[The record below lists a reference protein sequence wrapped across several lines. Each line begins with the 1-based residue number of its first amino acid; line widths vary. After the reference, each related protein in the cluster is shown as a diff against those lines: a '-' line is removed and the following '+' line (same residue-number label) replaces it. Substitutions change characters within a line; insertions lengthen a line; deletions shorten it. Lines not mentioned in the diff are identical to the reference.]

1 MPSKTHPEGVIPQQP
16 VPANSNPRF
25 SVVLDSDLRRLLA
38 YVAPYWR
45 RLLLVLALSLVST
58 ALSLFLPYLTRLL
71 IDRALL
77 GRDTGALVRIVLAFA
92 ALTLASFGLNVV
104 SGLRY
109 TRVSAEILF
118 DMRLA
123 LFRHLQRLSPRF
135 YAVMPLGQI
144 ASRINSDIG
153 EIQRVA
159 AEVALSWV
167 GSVIFLVGAVAIL
180 IALDPLLFAV
190 SVVVFPLSLFA
201 LVRYRRRLEGSIAVV
216 RDRSAGIGTFLIE
229 ALQGMRL
236 VVSHNAQEREAARFR
251 EHNDAFVDSLMH
263 MRRLTYLSGGVPGL
277 LLSLGTGA
285 VFLVGGWRVIDG
297 AITMGTLVAFV
308 AYQMRLLGPVQ
319 GLMGLYASVATARVS
334 LRRVHEI
341 LDTRP
346 DVTEADHALS
356 LTSARGDVVLDDVTF
371 TFDRGAPVLDH
382 ASLTIPAGQRVA
394 IVGASGGGKSTIADL
409 LVRQLDPTA
418 GRVLLD
424 GHDLRHLRLADVRRH
439 VVVVDQDP
447 FIFNTSVA
455 ENIRYAKP
463 DAPAADVAAAARAA
477 GLADLLARLPQG
489 IDTPVGERGRALSA
503 GERQR
508 VAIARAFLADPAV
521 LVLDEATG
529 AVDPATEAQVMSG
542 YEAVMRGRTTIVI
555 SHRLEPARRADRVI
569 VLHGG
574 RIVED
579 GPADSLIARRGAFA
593 DLFGMLQPLQPT
605 E

>member
-1 MPSKTHPEGVIPQQP
+1 MS
-16 VPANSNPRF
+16 
-25 SVVLDSDLRRLLA
+25 LDADFRRLVG

-45 RLLLVLALSLVST
+45 RLALVLVLSLVGT
-58 ALSLFLPYLTRLL
+58 GLSLTLPYLTRLL

-77 GRDTGALVRIVLAFA
+77 GRDTGALVRIVTAFA
-92 ALTLASFGLNVV
+92 ALTVASFALNVV

-109 TRVSAEILF
+109 TRVSADILF

-123 LFRHLQRLSPRF
+123 LFRHLQCLSPRF
-135 YAVMPLGQI
+135 YARMPLGQI
-144 ASRINSDIG
+144 ASRINSDIS

-167 GSVIFLVGAVAIL
+167 GSVVFLAGAIAIL

-190 SVVVFPLSLFA
+190 SIAVLPLSLVA
-201 LVRYRRRLEGSIAVV
+201 LVRYRRRLEESIAVV

-236 VVSHNAQEREAARFR
+236 VVTHNAQEREAARFR
-251 EHNDAFVDSLMH
+251 ERNDGFVDALMR

-277 LLSLGTGA
+277 LLSVGSGA
-285 VFLVGGWRVIDG
+285 VLLVGGWRVIDG
-297 AITMGTLVAFV
+297 RITMGTLVAFI

-319 GLMGLYASVATARVS
+319 SLMGLYASVATARVS

-341 LDTRP
+341 LDTP
-346 DVTEADHALS
+346 PEVTESDAATPLPS
-356 LTSARGDVVLDDVTF
+356 VRGDVILDDVTF
-371 TFDRGAPVLDH
+371 TFERGAAVLDRV
-382 ASLTIPAGQRVA
+382 SLTIPAGECVA

-418 GRVLLD
+418 GRIRLD
-424 GHDLRHLRLADVRRH
+424 GRDLRELRLADVRRH
-439 VVVVDQDP
+439 VVVVEQDP
-447 FIFNTSVA
+447 FIFHTSVA
-455 ENIRYAKP
+455 ENIRYARP
-463 DAPAADVAAAARAA
+463 DADAADVDAAARAA
-477 GLADLLARLPQG
+477 GLAELIDRLPQG

-508 VAIARAFLADPAV
+508 LAIARAFLADPAV

-529 AVDPATEAQVMSG
+529 SVDPAMEAQVVSG

-555 SHRLEPARRADRVI
+555 SHRLEPARRAGRVVVLDR
-569 VLHGG
+569 G

-579 GPADSLIARRGAFA
+579 GSADSLMARGGAFA
-593 DLFGMLQPLQPT
+593 ELFGVLQPA

>member
-1 MPSKTHPEGVIPQQP
+1 
-16 VPANSNPRF
+16 
-25 SVVLDSDLRRLLA
+25 
-38 YVAPYWR
+38 
-45 RLLLVLALSLVST
+45 VLALSLVST
-58 ALSLFLPYLTRLL
+58 GLSLFLPYLTRLL

-92 ALTLASFGLNVV
+92 VLTLASFALNVV

-109 TRVSAEILF
+109 TRVSADILF

-135 YAVMPLGQI
+135 YAHMPLGQI
-144 ASRINSDIG
+144 ASRINSDVG

-167 GSVIFLVGAVAIL
+167 GSIVFLVGAVAIL

-190 SVVVFPLSLFA
+190 SIAVFPLSLLA

-251 EHNDAFVDSLMH
+251 ERNDAFVDSLMH

-308 AYQMRLLGPVQ
+308 AYQMRLLAPVQ
-319 GLMGLYASVATARVS
+319 GLMGLYADVATARVS
-334 LRRVHEI
+334 IRRVHEI
-341 LDTRP
+341 LDTPP
-346 DVTEADHALS
+346 DVAEANHA
-356 LTSARGDVVLDDVTF
+356 TPMPSARGDVVLDDVTF
-371 TFDRGAPVLDH
+371 TFERGAPVLDR

-394 IVGASGGGKSTIADL
+394 IVGTSGVGKSTIADL
-409 LVRQLDPTA
+409 LVRQLDPA
-418 GRVLLD
+418 SGNVLLD
-424 GHDLRHLRLADVRRH
+424 GHDLRQLRLADVRRH

-455 ENIRYAKP
+455 ENIRYARP

-477 GLADLLARLPQG
+477 GLADLISRLPQG
-489 IDTPVGERGRALSA
+489 IDTPAGERGRALSA

-529 AVDPATEAQVMSG
+529 AIDPATEAQVMSG

-555 SHRLEPARRADRVI
+555 SHRLEPARRADRV
-569 VLHGG
+569 VVVDGG
-574 RIVED
+574 RVIED
-579 GPADSLIARRGAFA
+579 GPADALIARRGAFA
-593 DLFGMLQPLQPT
+593 DLFGVLQPA

>member
-1 MPSKTHPEGVIPQQP
+1 VNT
-16 VPANSNPRF
+16 
-25 SVVLDSDLRRLLA
+25 DLRRLVA

-45 RLLLVLALSLVST
+45 RLVLVLVLSLVGT
-58 ALSLFLPYLTRLL
+58 ALSLTLPYLTRLL
-71 IDRALL
+71 VDRALV
-77 GRDTGALVRIVLAFA
+77 GRDPTALVRIVLAFA
-92 ALTLASFGLNVV
+92 ALTLASFALNVA

-109 TRVSAEILF
+109 TRVSADILF
-118 DMRLA
+118 DMRLS

-135 YAVMPLGQI
+135 YARMPLGQI

-167 GSVIFLVGAVAIL
+167 GSVVFLAGAVAIL

-190 SVVVFPLSLFA
+190 SLTVFPLSLFA
-201 LVRYRRRLEGSIAVV
+201 LVRYRKRLEGSIADV

-236 VVSHNAQEREAARFR
+236 VVTHNAQEREATRFR
-251 EHNDAFVDSLMH
+251 EHNDRFIDALMR

-277 LLSLGTGA
+277 LLALGTGA

-319 GLMGLYASVATARVS
+319 GLMGLYASIATARVS

-341 LDTRP
+341 LDTPP
-346 DVTEADHALS
+346 DVTESGHATPLR
-356 LTSARGDVVLDDVTF
+356 TARGEIELEDVTF
-371 TFDRGAPVLDH
+371 TFDRGAPVLEH
-382 ASLTIPAGQRVA
+382 SHLTIDAGERVA
-394 IVGASGGGKSTIADL
+394 IVGVSGGGKSTIADL
-409 LVRQLDPTA
+409 LVRHLDPA
-418 GRVLLD
+418 GGRILLD
-424 GHDLRHLRLADVRRH
+424 GYDLRDLSLADVRRH

-447 FIFNTSVA
+447 FLFNTSVA
-455 ENIRYAKP
+455 ENIRYARP

-477 GLADLLARLPQG
+477 GLADLLDRLPQG

-521 LVLDEATG
+521 LILDEATG
-529 AVDPATEAQVMSG
+529 AVDPATEAQVVSG

-555 SHRLEPARRADRVI
+555 THRLEPARRADRVV
-569 VLHGG
+569 VLDGG
-574 RIVED
+574 RIVEQ
-579 GPADSLIARRGAFA
+579 GPADSLMATRGAFTG
-593 DLFGMLQPLQPT
+593 LFGALQPSV
-605 E
+605 

>member
-1 MPSKTHPEGVIPQQP
+1 MS
-16 VPANSNPRF
+16 
-25 SVVLDSDLRRLLA
+25 LDADFRRLVG

-45 RLLLVLALSLVST
+45 RLALVLVLSLVGT
-58 ALSLFLPYLTRLL
+58 GLSLTLPYLTRLL

-77 GRDTGALVRIVLAFA
+77 GRDTGALVRIVTAFA
-92 ALTLASFGLNVV
+92 ALTVASFALNVV

-109 TRVSAEILF
+109 TRVSADILF

-123 LFRHLQRLSPRF
+123 LFRHLQCLSPRF
-135 YAVMPLGQI
+135 YARMPLGQI
-144 ASRINSDIG
+144 ASRINSDIS

-167 GSVIFLVGAVAIL
+167 GSVVFLAGAIAIL

-190 SVVVFPLSLFA
+190 SIAVLPLSLVA
-201 LVRYRRRLEGSIAVV
+201 LVRYRRRLEESIAVV

-236 VVSHNAQEREAARFR
+236 VVTHNAQEREAARFR
-251 EHNDAFVDSLMH
+251 ERNDGFVDALMR

-277 LLSLGTGA
+277 LLSVGSGA
-285 VFLVGGWRVIDG
+285 VLLFGGWRVIDG
-297 AITMGTLVAFV
+297 RITMGTLVAFI

-319 GLMGLYASVATARVS
+319 SLMGLYASVATARVS

-341 LDTRP
+341 LDTP
-346 DVTEADHALS
+346 PEVTESDAATPLPS
-356 LTSARGDVVLDDVTF
+356 VRGDVILDDVTF
-371 TFDRGAPVLDH
+371 TFERGAAVLDRV
-382 ASLTIPAGQRVA
+382 SLTIPAGECVA

-418 GRVLLD
+418 GRIRLD
-424 GHDLRHLRLADVRRH
+424 GRDLRELRLADVRRH
-439 VVVVDQDP
+439 VVVVEQDP
-447 FIFNTSVA
+447 FIFHTSVA
-455 ENIRYAKP
+455 ENIRYARP
-463 DAPAADVAAAARAA
+463 DADAADVDAAARAA
-477 GLADLLARLPQG
+477 GLADLIDRLPQG

-508 VAIARAFLADPAV
+508 LAIARAFLADPAV

-529 AVDPATEAQVMSG
+529 SVDPAMEAQVVSG

-555 SHRLEPARRADRVI
+555 SHRLEPARRAGRVVVLDR
-569 VLHGG
+569 G

-579 GPADSLIARRGAFA
+579 GSADSLMARGGAFA
-593 DLFGMLQPLQPT
+593 ELFGVLQPA

>member
-1 MPSKTHPEGVIPQQP
+1 M
-16 VPANSNPRF
+16 F
-25 SVVLDSDLRRLLA
+25 DSDPNDVRRLLR

-45 RLLLVLALSLVST
+45 QLVLVLVLSLVST
-58 ALSLFLPYLTRLL
+58 GLSLMLPYLVRVLV
-71 IDRALL
+71 DRALL
-77 GRDTGALVRIVLAFA
+77 GRDTAALVRIVLAFA
-92 ALTLASFGLNVV
+92 GLTLASFVLNVV

-135 YAVMPLGQI
+135 YAGMPLGQI

-159 AEVALSWV
+159 AEVALAWIGNV
-167 GSVIFLVGAVAIL
+167 VFLAGAVTIL
-180 IALDPLLFAV
+180 IILDPVLFAV
-190 SVVVFPLSLFA
+190 SLAVLPLAAFA
-201 LVRYRRRLEGSIAVV
+201 LVKYRRRLEDTIAVV
-216 RDRSAGIGTFLIE
+216 RDRSATIGTFLIE

-251 EHNDAFVDSLMH
+251 ERNDGFVDALMR

-277 LLSLGTGA
+277 LLAAGSGL
-285 VFLVGGWRVIDG
+285 VFLVGGWRVIEG
-297 AITMGTLVAFV
+297 TITMGTLVAFV

-341 LDTRP
+341 LDTVP
-346 DVTEADHALS
+346 EVTEPEHPTHLP
-356 LTSARGDVVLDDVTF
+356 SARGALDLEDVTF
-371 TFDRGAPVLDH
+371 TFERGGRVLDGVR
-382 ASLTIPAGQRVA
+382 LTIGAGERVA

-418 GRVLLD
+418 GRILLD
-424 GHDLRHLRLADVRRH
+424 GHNFRDLKLADLRRH

-447 FIFNTSVA
+447 FMFNTTVA
-455 ENIRYAKP
+455 ENIRYARP
-463 DAPAADVAAAARAA
+463 DAAAADVVAAARAA
-477 GLADLLARLPQG
+477 GLGELLDRLPQG

-529 AVDPATEAQVMSG
+529 AVDPAMEAQVVSG

-555 SHRLEPARRADRVI
+555 SHRLEPARRADRVV
-569 VLHGG
+569 VLQHG

-579 GPADSLIARRGAFA
+579 GPADALAARGGAFA
-593 DLFGMLQPLQPT
+593 ELFGVLQPAG
-605 E
+605 